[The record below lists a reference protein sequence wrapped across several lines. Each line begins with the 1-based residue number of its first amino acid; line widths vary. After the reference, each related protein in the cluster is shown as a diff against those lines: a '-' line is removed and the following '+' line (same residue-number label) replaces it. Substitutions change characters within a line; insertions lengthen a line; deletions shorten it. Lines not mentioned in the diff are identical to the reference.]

1 MGELSALIV
10 RMVVRLCTLMLLV
23 SLLSISYAW
32 IGLTSRGISRRG
44 VKWSHPM
51 SDSDDAPSD
60 MDSSMEAEFDAITL
74 ESPPKSF
81 LLKDAKSL
89 SRIEMNEYVLALE
102 KVNPT
107 EHPANC
113 SMGYVKSFQQG
124 LETPP
129 CLDSKLLK
137 LHRS

>member
-1 MGELSALIV
+1 MG
-10 RMVVRLCTLMLLV
+10 CTLMLLV

-44 VKWSHPM
+44 MKWSHPM

-102 KVNPT
+102 
-107 EHPANC
+107 
-113 SMGYVKSFQQG
+113 
-124 LETPP
+124 TPP
-129 CLDSKLLK
+129 CLDSKLSK
-137 LHRS
+137 LHRSLAQLMQRILSYLFRA